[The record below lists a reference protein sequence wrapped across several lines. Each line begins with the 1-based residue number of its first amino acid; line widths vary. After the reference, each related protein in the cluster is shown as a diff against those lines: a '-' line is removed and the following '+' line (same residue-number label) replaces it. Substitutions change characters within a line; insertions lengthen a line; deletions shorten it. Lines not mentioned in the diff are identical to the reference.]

1 MKQITKGSRIEIASA
16 LASKF
21 MKIGRYV
28 IKTYC
33 PFLLFGP
40 MEYLHCGMWHV
51 LDPSAFFTQV
61 EELHGST
68 KWHALHTGTS
78 FGCIQIFLLWGTR
91 SIVGSLFLWLKRI
104 RISCWKR
111 DQKIL
116 SCENQWLLSQ
126 HLWLTTFSRMSSEN
140 AKDIKL
146 SKKAGI
152 AQ

>member
-28 IKTYC
+28 IKTYR

-61 EELHGST
+61 EEQHGST

-78 FGCIQIFLLWGTR
+78 FGCIQFSCFGEPEALSDHFFFG
-91 SIVGSLFLWLKRI
+91 LKEFEYRAGKEA
-104 RISCWKR
+104 RKFFHV
-111 DQKIL
+111 KI
-116 SCENQWLLSQ
+116 NG
-126 HLWLTTFSRMSSEN
+126 F
-140 AKDIKL
+140 
-146 SKKAGI
+146 
-152 AQ
+152 